1 MNSQAHQS
9 VRADCPKPAPGQAM
23 VNTALGLVTPAC
35 AETLTRLAAID
46 GYFAS
51 EKAAALVAFCVELGA
66 TLEAEVAS

>member
-1 MNSQAHQS
+1 
-9 VRADCPKPAPGQAM
+9 M